1 MQIESIT
8 TLGDWAF
15 SMLLQSTLFTLGAIC
30 GLGFA
35 LIFGGQFKKWY
46 QAMNAVDAIVILD
59 NQVKRIT
66 QNFSNLEEQNT
77 ELTGQNNML
86 KAANEMLRDSN
97 ELMRIRIESKQSQ
110 TDKKIAELLKDIQEI
125 KDKG

>member
-8 TLGDWAF
+8 TLGEWAF

-46 QAMNAVDAIVILD
+46 QAINAVDAIVILD
-59 NQVKRIT
+59 NHVKGLEK
-66 QNFSNLEEQNT
+66 NFYTLEQQNT
-77 ELTGQNNML
+77 ELTGQNDML

-110 TDKKIAELLKDIQEI
+110 TDNQIADLLKDIQAI